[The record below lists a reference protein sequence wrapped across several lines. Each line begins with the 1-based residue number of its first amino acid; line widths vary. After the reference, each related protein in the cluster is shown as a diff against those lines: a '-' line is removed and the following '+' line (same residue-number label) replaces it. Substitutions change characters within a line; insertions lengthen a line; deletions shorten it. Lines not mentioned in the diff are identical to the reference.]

1 MGNVESRPINR
12 PIIEVSHKT
21 ARPLPPLPDDEIDE
35 YDLDSPPPYPPP
47 PPPHEENGGK
57 SKRISWKFKEP
68 SFFGGLKRGS
78 WVLQP
83 HSESDPTY
91 KYHDT
96 KKGTPTFT
104 GKNISNTIATEDN
117 NVVTVSVIGTPDKD
131 DVIKSHN
138 DSTTMDG
145 SQNSWAVRNMQLVLN
160 SEINS
165 SSSSKRN
172 ISDPDKVEPSLESK
186 NYPYPDV
193 QTYSENEMSS
203 LPDVV
208 TVKTRKLDTSNEGNV
223 SVTKETVHLKR
234 VEDIRLDYPE
244 GKTREVSNYNTLE
257 YKEHTSVQ
265 PLSLQVEHDVSSGRA
280 SADVKNDSKS
290 KKGKLPSCF
299 GKRKADD
306 ISDEEFDDTAFSIEN
321 QRSGASSPE
330 SKTLSL
336 SPSSE
341 INLNV
346 TPASSTPKKT
356 KKTKIGSCFSKS
368 PSKDEIDGPLST
380 STPDIDSRLNLRGS
394 GSIGGSSERVEYIT
408 PKLEVESDIDT
419 SLRKDAKSPKKPK
432 SNFGSCFGK
441 DKSGKL
447 DKSLDNEG
455 EYQGGLQLK
464 AEGEY
469 QGGLELKADKSSSI
483 PDSDINADLKTKNL
497 KHSKKSPLTAWFGKD
512 SKHKYEVTNASEEF
526 EIKTDHDDVVGRVD
540 VRTPEIELKKE
551 GMSKNVNIDNEIEIA
566 LPTADF
572 EIKSPEAN
580 ISLEGS
586 SLKTDL
592 HTNINPELTAKFP
605 EKYSQST
612 DFNFSPSK
620 NIHVDLQTPEI
631 DIKQPTL
638 EIETPKLMLKDS
650 DIPDNNLALN
660 LDANLKNG
668 EIERKSKEM
677 NISYSPTLEFKDN
690 NFNSNQKLEIIPP
703 CVDLRI
709 NPDVTGEEIE
719 FQPVDLD
726 KSLEINLKPQPLD
739 IKGSIDVPSANIEL
753 QKNDELKLEIPGFIA
768 QEPKQPYDLPELNLE
783 IDTHGK
789 GDINSGKI
797 EIDLATPKIE
807 PQLSIQPKKI
817 DKPKKPKAKFGSCFG
832 KPKADVDMDVQSPEL
847 KAEGQ
852 VKTAPI
858 NVSSPS
864 IEVEGFVANAD
875 DAEVKGD
882 VELRGPKIEGKIP
895 KESGKGKFKLGSCL
909 GKDKSKPAK
918 VEKREIDVDIP
929 EGDVK
934 GSVNVETPKIEGD
947 VNIGK
952 ENVDVKKPKV
962 DGKGKVGLGSCFG
975 KSKTPKVETEVN
987 VPETDIS
994 GPSVSGGELEAD
1006 VKVKSPKLD
1015 VKGDIDSSLIKSDID
1030 VETPEIKVD
1039 AKKKKGSLGSCFGK
1053 RKSPDA
1059 DIKKPSLEVE
1069 GEIKGVPSIEGEMK
1083 VEGEL
1088 PSGEIPSKKKKG
1100 NLGSCF
1106 GKKDKPKL
1114 KADIDIEPPKAKLS
1128 EDIPSVNIEANVPD
1142 VTLDP
1147 NIKAGTLDLNI
1158 NNDKPE
1164 MSFDLPSVNVEGNI
1178 PEASL
1183 DVDVPSVSLKSP
1195 DIDLD
1200 FPKCE
1205 GKIEGKVPDISLS
1218 HNVDFDVE
1226 SPDLDFNGDVDFSVE
1241 GPKLP
1246 SAELDL
1252 GVSGSDIK
1260 LKKIEGTVEGELP
1273 KFDPKFD
1280 IDIDTSLPK
1289 TNVEIAAPEITMK
1302 KEGSVKVPTP
1312 DIDIDISG
1320 NVPDV
1325 ELEGDVKV
1333 ETPTVDVKGPK
1344 IKGKKVKSKMP
1355 SCFGKDDKTKKGDA
1369 YMPSCEGEI
1378 SVKSPDVTG
1387 KVDVESPSLEGDAS
1401 IRGPDLKVETKKPKG
1416 KLGSCFGKPKSPKAP
1431 KVEGKLSS
1439 SVEGDLPTLK
1449 GEIDAPKAEV
1459 KVDVEKPTKKSS
1471 SGLGSCFGKK
1481 AKVDANI
1488 ETPSVDVAA
1497 PSGELSVDVD
1507 SPQLKSD
1514 IKVEEPNLKAKA
1526 EVKKPKSKFGSCFG
1540 KPKADVDMTVDS
1552 PELETDVKVKTPSLD
1567 ISTPSVG
1574 VEGSVDVPSVGID
1587 DAKLEGDV
1595 ELRGPKVEGKTPKGS
1610 GKGKFKLGSCLGKD
1624 KSKSVKVDKPEAE
1637 VVIPEGGIKGSVE
1650 VEAPKI
1656 EGDVKGPKV
1665 DGKRKLGLG
1674 SCFGKSKSPKLQAEV
1689 DVPESNI
1696 SGPSTSSGKLDAD
1709 IKLKSP
1715 ELDIKADVDSPVI
1728 KSEIDLETP
1737 EIKVDGKK
1745 KKKGS
1750 LGSCFGKR
1758 KSTDADIKKPSLEVE
1773 GEIKGVPSIEGE
1785 MKVEGELQSGEIPS
1799 KKKKLNLGSCFGKK
1813 DKPKLKADID
1823 IQPPKADISTEIP
1836 SVNIEANVPDV
1847 TLDPNIKAGTLDLN
1861 INNDKPE
1868 MSFDLPSVNVEGN
1881 IPEASLDVDVPSVSL
1896 KSPDIDL
1903 DFPKCEGKI
1912 GGKVPD
1918 ISLSHNVDLDVE
1930 SPDLDYKGGVDYS
1943 VKGPELPSAEL
1954 DLGVS
1959 GSDIKLPKIEGTVEG
1974 ELPKFDPKF
1983 DIDIDTSLPKTDV
1996 QIAAPKISM
2005 EKEGRIKVPTP
2016 DIDIDISGNVPD
2028 VELEGD
2034 VKVEAPTVDVKGPKI
2049 KGKKVKSKMPS
2060 CFGKGDKTKKGDA
2073 YMPSCEGEISVKSPD
2088 VTGKVD
2094 VESPSLEGDAS
2105 IRGPDLKVETKKPKG
2120 KLGSCFGKP
2129 KSPKAPKVEGKLSS
2143 SVEGELPTLKGEIDA
2158 PKAEVK
2164 VDVQKP
2170 TKKSSSG
2177 LGSCFGKKA
2186 KVDANIETPS
2196 VDVAAPSGELSVDVD
2211 SPQLKSDI
2219 KVEEPNLKVKGE
2231 VKKPKSKFGSCFGK
2245 PKADVDMTVD
2255 SPELETDVKVKTP
2268 SLDISTPSVGV
2279 EGSIDVPSVGIDDT
2293 KLEGDVELRGPK
2305 VEGKTPKGSGKGKF
2319 KLGSCFGKDKS
2330 KSVKVDKPEAEVVI
2344 PEGGIKGSVEV
2355 EGPKIE
2361 GDVKGP
2367 RVEGKRKLG
2376 LGSCFGKSKSP
2387 KVQAEVDVPEPNIS
2401 GPSTSGGKLDAD
2413 IKLKSPELDIK
2424 ADVDSPVIKS
2434 EIDVETPEIKV
2445 DGKKKKKGS
2454 LGSCFGKRKSTD
2466 ADIKKPSLE
2475 VEGDIKGVP
2484 SIEGEM
2490 KVEGELPSGEIPSK
2504 KKKLNL
2510 GSCFGK
2516 KDKPKIKADID
2527 IQPPKA
2533 EISPEIPS
2541 VNMEANVPDVTLDPS
2556 IKAGTLDLN
2565 INNDKPEIS
2574 FDLPSVN
2581 VEGNIPEAS
2590 LDVDVPSV
2598 FVKSPDIDLDF
2609 PKCEGKIE
2617 GKVPDISLSHNVD
2630 FDVESPDLDFNG
2642 DVDFSVEG
2650 PKLPSAELDLGV
2662 SGSDIKLKKIEGTV
2676 EGELPKFD
2684 PKFDIDID
2692 TSLPKTDVE
2701 IAAPEITMKKEG
2713 SVKVPTPDID
2723 IDISGNVPDIELEGD
2738 VKVEAPTVDVKG
2750 PKIKGKKG
2758 KSKMPSCFGKGD
2770 KTKKGDA
2777 YMPSCEG
2784 EISVKSP
2791 DVTGKVDVES
2801 PSLEG
2806 DASIRGPDLKVETK
2820 KPKRKLGS
2828 CFGKPKSPKAPK
2840 VEGKLSSSV
2849 EGDLPTLKGE
2859 IDAPKAEV
2867 KVDVEK
2873 PTKKS
2878 SSGLGSCFGKKAKV
2892 DANIKTPSVD
2902 VAAPSGELSVD
2913 VDSPKM
2919 KSDIK
2924 VEEPNLK
2931 AKAEVKKPKSKFG
2944 SCFGKPK
2951 ADVDTRVDSPEL
2963 ETDLKV
2969 KTPSL
2974 DIRTPSVGVEGSV
2987 DVPSVGIDDT
2997 KLEGD
3002 VELRGP
3008 KVEGKTPK
3016 GSGKGKFKL
3025 GSCLG
3030 KDKSKSVKVDK
3041 LEAEVVIPEGG
3052 IKGSVEVEAPKIEGD
3067 VKGPK
3072 VEGKRKLGLGS
3083 CFGKSKSPK
3092 LQAEVDVPEPNIS
3105 GPSTSGGKLDAD
3117 IKLKSPELD
3126 IKADVD
3132 SPVIKSEIDVETP
3145 EIKVDGKKKKG
3156 SLGSCF
3162 GKRKSPDADVK
3173 KPSLEVEGEI
3183 KGVPSIEGE
3192 MKVEG
3197 ELPSGE
3203 IPSKKKKLNLGSCF
3217 GKKDKPK
3224 LKADIDIQPPKVE
3237 ISPEIPSVN
3246 IEANVPD
3253 VTLDPSIK
3261 AGTLDLNINNDKPEM
3276 SFDLPSVNVEGN
3288 IPEASLDVDVPS
3300 VSVKYPDI
3308 DLDFPKYE
3316 GKIEGKVPDISVSHN
3331 VDLDIKSPELDFKG
3345 DVDVSV
3351 EGPKLPSAELDL
3363 GVSGSDIKLPKI
3375 EGTVEGELPKFD
3387 PKLDID
3393 IDTSFPKVDVEVA
3406 TPKVS
3411 LEKEGSIKVPTPD
3424 IEMDIS
3430 GNVPDVELEGDVKVE
3445 VPAVDVK
3452 GPKIKGKKGKSK
3464 MPSCFGKGDK
3474 AKKRDAYMPSC
3485 EGEIS
3490 VKSPDVTGKVDVE
3503 SPSLEG
3509 DASIRGPDLKVETKK
3524 PKGKLG
3530 SCFGKPKS
3538 PKAPKVEG
3546 KLSSS
3551 VEGDLPTLKGEI
3563 DAPKAEVKVDVEK
3576 PTKKPSSGLGSCFG
3590 KKAKVDAKIETPSV
3604 DVAAPSG
3611 ELSVDVDSLQLKSDV
3626 KVEEQNL
3633 KAKAEV
3639 KKPKSKFGSC
3649 FGKPKADVDMTVD
3662 SPELETDVKVK
3673 TPSLNIGIPSVG
3685 VEGSVDVPSVGID
3698 DAKLGDVELRGP
3710 KVEGKTP
3717 KGSGKGKFKLGSCLG
3732 KDKSKSVKV
3741 DKPEAEIVI
3750 PEGDIKGSVEV
3761 ESPKIEGDIKVK
3773 KENIDVKGPSGKGK
3787 VGLGSCFGKS
3797 KTPKLKGE
3805 VNVPETNLSSPSISS
3820 GEIGADVKIKSPTL
3834 EIKDNVDPPVIKG
3847 DVNVETPEIKVDGK
3861 KKKGSLGSCFG
3872 KRKAIDI
3879 EQKKPSLEVEGE
3891 VKGVPSIEGEMKVEG
3906 ELPSGEIPSKKKK
3919 LNLGSCFGKKD
3930 KPKLKADIDIEPPK
3944 AELSAEI
3951 PSINIESN
3959 VPDVTLDTKVKVG
3972 STDLDININKP
3983 EISAGLPS
3991 VIIEENIP
3999 EISLDADVPSVS
4011 LKSPDVNLDFP
4022 KYEVGVEGKVP
4033 DISVSPN
4040 VEMDVKSPDFKED
4053 IDFSFEGP
4061 KLPSAELDLV
4071 VSGSNKKV
4079 PKIEG
4084 TVEGE
4089 LPKFDPKFDIDI
4101 DTSFPKVDAKVAA
4114 PKISLEKEDSLKVPT
4129 PDIEVDISSNV
4140 PDVELKGDVKVE
4152 TPTVDVK
4159 ESKIKGKKIKSKMP
4173 SCFGKNDK
4181 DNESAYI
4188 PTSEGDVKVKS
4199 LHPVDFDASLSSV
4212 ECNGSPVESGTRNKK
4227 KKINFGS
4234 CLGKKSGADLK
4245 ANSKLSSPE
4254 VISPVS
4260 GELDFSVNGLDSFDG
4275 NQLSISSPEKSI
4287 HSKGFPQVTVTS
4299 NVENDMQV
4307 ERNGPGGDFS
4317 VEFPLAS
4324 VDNEISGSVRYPD
4337 VIAVG
4342 ADLSAST
4349 EKTKPCE
4356 GTSFENDFSED
4367 ILAQCSNISIDKDY
4381 GADISYRYSGD
4392 DLPPLYENVSKS
4404 STGKDI
4410 LPNKKVEFE
4419 ITSNFPEKTSDIKI
4433 VTEPSHTAA
4442 TASPDLK
4449 VHFLDNDDSL
4459 EHSHPAYSNIDSRVG
4474 VNIPTYENVTF
4485 TSPYSLPQKEPSE
4498 DVEISEVP
4506 KPPKRWFG
4514 IDGTTVEGT
4523 VDIPNVDMKTDF
4535 VLKDNET
4542 DIPQSILSEA
4552 KSDFQSIQFVKQ
4564 MVEDDERGE
4573 GVNEGRLGKISFTSS
4588 RPEVAG
4594 QFHTKLNTSDLLAQK
4609 LEEFDNNTYDSQ
4621 PVVKRTIKVKTFKI
4635 KEGSDEP
4642 EEVIE
4647 EFEAEG
4653 EELQC
4658 DAAKLLSEKLA
4669 ELRSGF
4675 SDSQPEVKRTVRI
4688 KTFKT
4693 KEGSNEP
4700 EELIEEFVNESKIP
4714 LDSSAMFKTSFD
4726 EKDKRGAKY
4735 FEIKDDELKEHAG
4748 SFDTSDLLIKKLSE
4762 FDMDSSRPVVKRTVR
4777 VKTYSTKDGDD
4788 DSEEIVEEFEG
4799 NEDTSLGKSE
4809 ATKYLLKKIAD
4820 FDGKG
4825 ISGEPFVKRTVKVKT
4840 YKTKEG
4846 SDDTETIEEFEHS
4859 STDIS
4864 LSDILHDRYP
4874 ELRDTK
4880 FESHDI
4886 LKSLENP
4893 NSQEA
4898 LSAQS
4903 NVQIGKSGELEGSIQ
4918 VTHGDAK

>member
-172 ISDPDKVEPSLESK
+172 ISDSDKVEPSLESK

-306 ISDEEFDDTAFSIEN
+306 IIDEEFDDTAFSIEN

-441 DKSGKL
+441 DKLGKL

-1218 HNVDFDVE
+1218 HNVDFDGE

-1333 ETPTVDVKGPK
+1333 EAPTVDVKGPK
-1344 IKGKKVKSKMP
+1344 IKGKKFKSKMP

-1507 SPQLKSD
+1507 SPQFKSD

-1650 VEAPKI
+1650 LEAPKI

-1689 DVPESNI
+1689 DVPEPNI

-1728 KSEIDLETP
+1728 KSEIDVETP

-1785 MKVEGELQSGEIPS
+1785 MKVEGELPSGEIPS

-1896 KSPDIDL
+1896 
-1903 DFPKCEGKI
+1903 
-1912 GGKVPD
+1912 
-1918 ISLSHNVDLDVE
+1918 
-1930 SPDLDYKGGVDYS
+1930 
-1943 VKGPELPSAEL
+1943 
-1954 DLGVS
+1954 
-1959 GSDIKLPKIEGTVEG
+1959 
-1974 ELPKFDPKF
+1974 
-1983 DIDIDTSLPKTDV
+1983 
-1996 QIAAPKISM
+1996 
-2005 EKEGRIKVPTP
+2005 
-2016 DIDIDISGNVPD
+2016 
-2028 VELEGD
+2028 
-2034 VKVEAPTVDVKGPKI
+2034 
-2049 KGKKVKSKMPS
+2049 
-2060 CFGKGDKTKKGDA
+2060 
-2073 YMPSCEGEISVKSPD
+2073 
-2088 VTGKVD
+2088 
-2094 VESPSLEGDAS
+2094 
-2105 IRGPDLKVETKKPKG
+2105 
-2120 KLGSCFGKP
+2120 
-2129 KSPKAPKVEGKLSS
+2129 
-2143 SVEGELPTLKGEIDA
+2143 
-2158 PKAEVK
+2158 
-2164 VDVQKP
+2164 
-2170 TKKSSSG
+2170 
-2177 LGSCFGKKA
+2177 
-2186 KVDANIETPS
+2186 
-2196 VDVAAPSGELSVDVD
+2196 
-2211 SPQLKSDI
+2211 
-2219 KVEEPNLKVKGE
+2219 
-2231 VKKPKSKFGSCFGK
+2231 
-2245 PKADVDMTVD
+2245 
-2255 SPELETDVKVKTP
+2255 
-2268 SLDISTPSVGV
+2268 
-2279 EGSIDVPSVGIDDT
+2279 
-2293 KLEGDVELRGPK
+2293 
-2305 VEGKTPKGSGKGKF
+2305 
-2319 KLGSCFGKDKS
+2319 
-2330 KSVKVDKPEAEVVI
+2330 
-2344 PEGGIKGSVEV
+2344 
-2355 EGPKIE
+2355 
-2361 GDVKGP
+2361 
-2367 RVEGKRKLG
+2367 
-2376 LGSCFGKSKSP
+2376 
-2387 KVQAEVDVPEPNIS
+2387 
-2401 GPSTSGGKLDAD
+2401 
-2413 IKLKSPELDIK
+2413 
-2424 ADVDSPVIKS
+2424 
-2434 EIDVETPEIKV
+2434 
-2445 DGKKKKKGS
+2445 
-2454 LGSCFGKRKSTD
+2454 
-2466 ADIKKPSLE
+2466 
-2475 VEGDIKGVP
+2475 
-2484 SIEGEM
+2484 
-2490 KVEGELPSGEIPSK
+2490 
-2504 KKKLNL
+2504 
-2510 GSCFGK
+2510 
-2516 KDKPKIKADID
+2516 
-2527 IQPPKA
+2527 
-2533 EISPEIPS
+2533 
-2541 VNMEANVPDVTLDPS
+2541 
-2556 IKAGTLDLN
+2556 
-2565 INNDKPEIS
+2565 
-2574 FDLPSVN
+2574 
-2581 VEGNIPEAS
+2581 
-2590 LDVDVPSV
+2590 
-2598 FVKSPDIDLDF
+2598 KSPDIDLDF

-2758 KSKMPSCFGKGD
+2758 
-2770 KTKKGDA
+2770 
-2777 YMPSCEG
+2777 
-2784 EISVKSP
+2784 
-2791 DVTGKVDVES
+2791 
-2801 PSLEG
+2801 
-2806 DASIRGPDLKVETK
+2806 
-2820 KPKRKLGS
+2820 
-2828 CFGKPKSPKAPK
+2828 
-2840 VEGKLSSSV
+2840 
-2849 EGDLPTLKGE
+2849 
-2859 IDAPKAEV
+2859 
-2867 KVDVEK
+2867 
-2873 PTKKS
+2873 
-2878 SSGLGSCFGKKAKV
+2878 
-2892 DANIKTPSVD
+2892 
-2902 VAAPSGELSVD
+2902 
-2913 VDSPKM
+2913 
-2919 KSDIK
+2919 
-2924 VEEPNLK
+2924 
-2931 AKAEVKKPKSKFG
+2931 
-2944 SCFGKPK
+2944 
-2951 ADVDTRVDSPEL
+2951 
-2963 ETDLKV
+2963 
-2969 KTPSL
+2969 
-2974 DIRTPSVGVEGSV
+2974 
-2987 DVPSVGIDDT
+2987 
-2997 KLEGD
+2997 
-3002 VELRGP
+3002 
-3008 KVEGKTPK
+3008 
-3016 GSGKGKFKL
+3016 
-3025 GSCLG
+3025 
-3030 KDKSKSVKVDK
+3030 
-3041 LEAEVVIPEGG
+3041 
-3052 IKGSVEVEAPKIEGD
+3052 D

-3162 GKRKSPDADVK
+3162 GKRKSPDADIK

-3183 KGVPSIEGE
+3183 KGVPIIEGE

-3217 GKKDKPK
+3217 GKKDNPK

-3474 AKKRDAYMPSC
+3474 AKKGDAYMPSC

-3611 ELSVDVDSLQLKSDV
+3611 ELSVDVDSPQLKSDV

-3639 KKPKSKFGSC
+3639 KKPKSKFGLC

-3662 SPELETDVKVK
+3662 SPELETDLKVK
-3673 TPSLNIGIPSVG
+3673 TPSLNIGTPSVG

-3698 DAKLGDVELRGP
+3698 DAKLEGDVELRGP

-3891 VKGVPSIEGEMKVEG
+3891 VKGVPIIEGEMKVEG

-3959 VPDVTLDTKVKVG
+3959 VPDVTLDPKVKVG

-4084 TVEGE
+4084 TVEAE

-4523 VDIPNVDMKTDF
+4523 ADIPNVDMKTDF

-4542 DIPQSILSEA
+4542 DIPQSIPSEA